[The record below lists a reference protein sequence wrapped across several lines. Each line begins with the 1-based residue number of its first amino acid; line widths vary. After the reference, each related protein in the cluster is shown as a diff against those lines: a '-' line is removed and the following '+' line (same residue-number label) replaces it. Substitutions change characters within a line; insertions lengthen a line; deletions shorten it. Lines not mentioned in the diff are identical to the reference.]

1 MDIHDP
7 NIVGELTPDPKDEAN
22 EWTRQ
27 QNFNEAA
34 ITSSGNSVSW
44 NLDTAQCAVHTLQ
57 QNTTI
62 ANPTNK
68 NAGGT
73 YILRVVQTPGLY
85 TLSWNSVFKW
95 GQAPTPAEPA
105 ASGDVVIFSFYSDG
119 TYMYGAEVVRE
130 EA

>member
-27 QNFNEAA
+27 QNFNELA
-34 ITSSGNSVSW
+34 ITSSGNSVAW
-44 NLDTAQCAVHTLQ
+44 NLDTAQCAYHNMT

-68 NAGGT
+68 KAGGT
-73 YILRVVQTPGLY
+73 YILRVRQSASY

-119 TYMYGAEVVRE
+119 TNMYGAEVVRE